1 MKKNQDEEKF
11 KMKKNYIKTWKI
23 SCIMY
28 NIKAVKVI
36 AILMERAVSNG
47 FDSKHS
53 YFIMI
58 LFNFLQFMPM
68 VSTKIIR

>member
-1 MKKNQDEEKF
+1 
-11 KMKKNYIKTWKI
+11 
-23 SCIMY
+23 MY

-36 AILMERAVSNG
+36 AILMERAVPNG

-53 YFIMI
+53 YFNMI
-58 LFNFLQFMPM
+58 LFKFPQFMPM